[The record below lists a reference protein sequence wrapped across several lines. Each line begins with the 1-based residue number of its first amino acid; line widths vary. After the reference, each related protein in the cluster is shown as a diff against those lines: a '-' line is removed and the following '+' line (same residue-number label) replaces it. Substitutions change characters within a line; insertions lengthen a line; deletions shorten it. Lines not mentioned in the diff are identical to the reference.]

1 MATQIKITE
10 LGNIT
15 SPNLVSTTLF
25 PVVNMVGTPITQK
38 ATLQQIGNMVLAS
51 AGSANFS
58 PANLANIA
66 YSVANAA
73 QPNITSVG
81 TLTSLVVSGNIS
93 VGGGNITTKSN
104 TGYNVIRNTTVAVD
118 NIVARVASNG
128 RGQISLV
135 SGTSNV
141 AWCGSA
147 ILSGIQTAFNNVGV
161 SVSSGVWQD
170 VSASAM
176 TTNGDAISTTLQNA
190 TSIYRISF
198 VQSANIANATTVI
211 EKLV

>member
-93 VGGGNITTKSN
+93 VGG
-104 TGYNVIRNTTVAVD
+104 R
-118 NIVARVASNG
+118 
-128 RGQISLV
+128 
-135 SGTSNV
+135 
-141 AWCGSA
+141 
-147 ILSGIQTAFNNVGV
+147 
-161 SVSSGVWQD
+161 
-170 VSASAM
+170 
-176 TTNGDAISTTLQNA
+176 
-190 TSIYRISF
+190 
-198 VQSANIANATTVI
+198 
-211 EKLV
+211 

>member
-1 MATQIKITE
+1 
-10 LGNIT
+10 
-15 SPNLVSTTLF
+15 
-25 PVVNMVGTPITQK
+25 VVTYQW
-38 ATLQQIGNMVLAS
+38 
-51 AGSANFS
+51 
-58 PANLANIA
+58 
-66 YSVANAA
+66 
-73 QPNITSVG
+73 
-81 TLTSLVVSGNIS
+81 
-93 VGGGNITTKSN
+93 GGGNITTKSN

-118 NIVARVASNG
+118 NIVARVASDG